1 MNKMP
6 SNLPILLSKFM
17 VLFLVSFCSFS
28 QEIIKIDWSKANKQ
42 KEDLGKELYWTTYRF
57 ERKNLF
63 NSNQNINILETKL
76 KNRKL
81 KFALASADSSR
92 KTNHSSGILKP
103 TSQIAQNN
111 SAFVAV
117 NAGFFDIKN
126 GGAVDYI
133 KINNIVYDTSR
144 ISAKQRLPF
153 KQAISA
159 LTIHKNK
166 VKIIKGEKEK
176 GWEESIKAKNVLLT
190 GPLLI
195 LNGETQFLANTAFND
210 NRHPRT
216 CVCVTSDK
224 KLLILTIDGRASE
237 AEGMSLYELSDLLK
251 SLKCKDAINFDGGG
265 STTMYIAGKPE
276 NGVVNYPSDNKKFD
290 HAGERS
296 VSNIFIIK

>member
-1 MNKMP
+1 MP

-144 ISAKQRLPF
+144 I
-153 KQAISA
+153 
-159 LTIHKNK
+159 
-166 VKIIKGEKEK
+166 
-176 GWEESIKAKNVLLT
+176 
-190 GPLLI
+190 
-195 LNGETQFLANTAFND
+195 
-210 NRHPRT
+210 
-216 CVCVTSDK
+216 
-224 KLLILTIDGRASE
+224 
-237 AEGMSLYELSDLLK
+237 
-251 SLKCKDAINFDGGG
+251 
-265 STTMYIAGKPE
+265 
-276 NGVVNYPSDNKKFD
+276 
-290 HAGERS
+290 
-296 VSNIFIIK
+296 

>member
-1 MNKMP
+1 MKKMP
-6 SNLPILLSKFM
+6 SKLPIFLSKFIF
-17 VLFLVSFCSFS
+17 LFLISFYSFS
-28 QEIIKIDWSKANKQ
+28 QEITKIDWSISNKK
-42 KEDLGKELYWTTYRF
+42 KEDLGKGLQWTSYRF
-57 ERKNLF
+57 ENKSLF

-76 KNRKL
+76 KNKRL
-81 KFALASADSSR
+81 KFALASADSST
-92 KTNHSSGILKP
+92 KTNHLGGILKP
-103 TSQIAQNN
+103 TSQIAQKN

-117 NAGFFDIKN
+117 NAGFFDVKN
-126 GGAVDYI
+126 GGAVDFI
-133 KINNIVYDTSR
+133 KINNKVYDTSR

-176 GWEESIKAKNVLLT
+176 GWEESIKAENVLLT
-190 GPLLI
+190 GPLLL
-195 LNGETQFLANTAFND
+195 LNSETQFLAKTAFND

-216 CVCVTSDK
+216 CVCITSDK

-237 AEGMSLYELSDLLK
+237 AEGMSLHELTGLLK

-296 VSNIFIIK
+296 VSNIFLIK